1 MEPILAFLYW
11 DVNDIEEDYKITT
24 SMLRTDYT
32 LEHEVQATDRNGI
45 YNVNRIEDV
54 EEDIE
59 DIVERNCNYLG
70 GNI

>member
-1 MEPILAFLYW
+1 
-11 DVNDIEEDYKITT
+11 
-24 SMLRTDYT
+24 MLRTDYT